1 MFEILTTAE
10 MKKAEDA
17 AITAG
22 TSATQL
28 MENAGFAVAQEI
40 MNCLEPCETLVLCGP
55 GNNGG
60 DGFIIAHHLKKN
72 GWPVRVA
79 CKAKK
84 TELKGS
90 VAQAAKKWD
99 GAIESL
105 NSNLSVHQTKLV
117 VDAIYGTGFNGQIDP
132 ETLTLFDKI
141 RTRKIGVVAVDLPS
155 GVDAATGSVAHGT
168 LQAQL
173 TVTFGRKKI
182 AHVLHTSKFMC
193 GRIIVSHIGVADAD
207 IESVHPTFFEN
218 HPALWLKDYPLPT
231 PASHKYA
238 RGYVMVY
245 GGDDRPG
252 AAILAAEAAQRT
264 GAGVVSFAV
273 SSEKLAVYQTAR
285 ASIMADAFS
294 DEEDF
299 KALLRDERKTALVI
313 GCGAGANERLEN
325 AVLAALPF
333 NKAVVLDGDVF
344 TAFKGKT
351 ENLFKSLTPKHI
363 LTPHEGEFERLFP
376 DLDGDK
382 LSRARVAAKKCGAI
396 VVLKGADTIIA
407 APDGTAIIQHDSPAT
422 LATAGSGDVLAGLIG
437 GFASQGMTPFMAAA
451 AGVWL
456 HAEAARKHGLG
467 LTAED
472 IISQISQTLN
482 DLFCIA
488 PRRRIKF

>member
-1 MFEILTTAE
+1 MFEILTSAE

-22 TSATQL
+22 TTAIQL

-40 MNCLEPCETLVLCGP
+40 MNCVQPSETLVLCGP
-55 GNNGG
+55 GSNGS

-79 CKAKK
+79 CKVKK
-84 TELKGS
+84 TELKGHA
-90 VAQAAKKWD
+90 AQAAKKWD

-117 VDAIYGTGFNGQIDP
+117 VDAIYGTGFTGQIDP

-155 GVDAATGSVAHGT
+155 GIDATTGIVAHGA

-182 AHVLHTSKFMC
+182 AHVLHTSKFIC
-193 GRIIVSHIGVADAD
+193 GRIVVSHIGVADAD
-207 IESVHPTFFEN
+207 IEAVHPTFFEN

-238 RGYVMVY
+238 RGYALVY
-245 GGDDRPG
+245 GGDNRPG

-273 SSEKLAVYQTAR
+273 SPEKLPIYQTAR
-285 ASIMADAFS
+285 ASIMADTF
-294 DEEDF
+294 DNEEEF
-299 KALLRDERKTALVI
+299 RSLLRDERKTAVII
-313 GCGAGANERLEN
+313 GCGAGANERLES
-325 AVLAALPF
+325 AVFAALSF
-333 NKAVVLDGDVF
+333 NKPVVLDGDVF
-344 TAFKGKT
+344 TVFKGKT
-351 ENLFKSLTPKHI
+351 DTFFKNLTPQHI

-382 LSRARVAAKKCGAI
+382 LSRARAAAKKCGAI
-396 VVLKGADTIIA
+396 VVLKGADTVIA

-437 GFASQGMTPFMAAA
+437 GFASQGMSPFMAAA
-451 AGVWL
+451 AAVWL
-456 HAEAARKHGLG
+456 HAEAARKQGLG

-472 IISQISQTLN
+472 IISNISQTLS